1 MAVVRYCIISSPGGL
16 CSEVIS
22 WDNANTYYPASG
34 FVVAGDNTGEV
45 GQTYDSGTSPGG
57 IWFPAAAPSYSG
69 GDIVD
74 PLPIAEGGTGASDA
88 ATART
93 NLGLG
98 SAATLTAGTS
108 ANNAVQLDGSARLP
122 AVDGSQLTNLPVS
135 AATGR
140 LLRAPQ
146 ILTSGTSYT
155 TPAGCTSIYVEC
167 VGAGGAGGGSSAT
180 NAAASVGAG
189 GGGGGGGYAAKYFTV
204 TPSTAYTYAIGV
216 GGTASSANDGNAGGN
231 TTFTVSGVTITGGG
245 GSGGPSSS
253 NSAFGSA
260 TGAGGVGTNGDIN
273 APGNAGVR
281 PSRIS
286 MTSGGAGLSGG
297 SGGSSY
303 FAGGGRGGTNAAG
316 SAGED
321 GGGGG
326 GASTGPSSG
335 TSRSGGA
342 GGDGIIRVWEFA

>member
-69 GDIVD
+69 GDAVG
-74 PLPIAEGGTGASDA
+74 PLPIVDGGTGASDA

-98 SAATLTAGTS
+98 TAATQNVGTAAG
-108 ANNAVQLDGSARLP
+108 NVVQLDGSARLP

-155 TPAGCTSIYVEC
+155 TPADCTAIYVEC

-180 NAAASVGAG
+180 SAVAAVGAG
-189 GGGGGGGYAAKYFTV
+189 GGGGGGGYAAKYFAV
-204 TPSTAYTYAIGV
+204 TPNTAYSYAIGV
-216 GGTASSANDGNAGGN
+216 GGTASSGNDGNNGGN
-231 TTFTVSGVTITGGG
+231 TTFTVGAVTITGGG
-245 GSGGPSSS
+245 GSGGTLGAH
-253 NSAFGSA
+253 NSFGSA

-281 PSRIS
+281 PNRIS
-286 MTSGGAGLSGG
+286 MTSGSAGLSGG
-297 SGGSSY
+297 TGGSSY
-303 FAGGGRGGTNAAG
+303 FEGGGRGGTNLNG

-326 GASTGPSSG
+326 GSSTGPSSS
-335 TSRSGGA
+335 TNRAGGA
-342 GGDGIIRVWEFA
+342 GGNGIIRVWEFA